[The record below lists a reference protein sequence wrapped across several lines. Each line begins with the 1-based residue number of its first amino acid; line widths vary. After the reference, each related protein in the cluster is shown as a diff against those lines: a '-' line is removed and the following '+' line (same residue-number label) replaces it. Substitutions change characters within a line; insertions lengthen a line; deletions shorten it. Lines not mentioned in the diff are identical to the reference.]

1 MYNTDSNVS
10 NEYLRDIYRIHL
22 LNETLM
28 ALHQELLA
36 VAVPPLKDTHT
47 QEIYDLKPNNE
58 LRRDSV
64 DMIAI
69 EQPTVK
75 HSRDDMHVDNRTMV
89 PRRMKSAV
97 LFTMDSIYSYEQN
110 SLTGGASGVVTHHQR
125 INVCLY
131 PLLLLLLLLFITGE
145 LIVRKALEY
154 AFDHFG
160 ARIDVLRS
168 DRDFNRCKLK
178 NYDIIILDVS
188 EAMRTIVVCSM
199 MMSEVVVEVLMLMM
213 MICLHIFRPG
223 RGLRKVAASLIYRNV
238 SLCK

>member
-1 MYNTDSNVS
+1 MKCKSSILYIVVIILCLVIIINVFTYVRITFPLMYNTDSNVS

-125 INVCLY
+125 INIC
-131 PLLLLLLLLFITGE
+131 LFIPC
-145 LIVRKALEY
+145 Y
-154 AFDHFG
+154 YYY
-160 ARIDVLRS
+160 
-168 DRDFNRCKLK
+168 C
-178 NYDIIILDVS
+178 Y
-188 EAMRTIVVCSM
+188 
-199 MMSEVVVEVLMLMM
+199 
-213 MICLHIFRPG
+213 CL
-223 RGLRKVAASLIYRNV
+223 SQEN
-238 SLCK
+238 